1 MTALSKFKLVVAK
14 RQQKFNPVAF
24 RRQKLCTKLAEQ
36 LAMAKAKKEG
46 KSFIATR
53 MKKVIDEETGLEKV
67 IEVAKRTKEWY
78 WVENNKVQLQVMYG
92 TKPLTFNAKGANTIE
107 VNSGDE
113 LINTLEVLMEATN
126 AGELDDALESA
137 SKALKERFDK

>member
-1 MTALSKFKLVVAK
+1 MSVINKLKLVVAK
-14 RQQKFNPVAF
+14 RDKKFNPIAF
-24 RRQKLCTKLAEQ
+24 RRQKLCSKLVEQ
-36 LAMAKAKKEG
+36 LAMAKAKKDG
-46 KSFIATR
+46 KTFIATK
-53 MKKVIDEETGLEKV
+53 MKKVVDEDTGLEKV

-78 WVENNKVQLQVMYG
+78 WVDNNKVQLQVMYG

-113 LINTLEVLMEATN
+113 LINTLEVLIEATN
-126 AGELDDALESA
+126 AGELDEALDNA